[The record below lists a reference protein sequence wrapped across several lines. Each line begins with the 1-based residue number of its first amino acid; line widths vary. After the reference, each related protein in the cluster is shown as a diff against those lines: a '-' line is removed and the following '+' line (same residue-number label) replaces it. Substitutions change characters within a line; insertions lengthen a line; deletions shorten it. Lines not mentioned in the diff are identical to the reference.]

1 THHTPRLDS
10 ERRNPNRLNAEDT
23 RFWQAP
29 LCCCGFLAATLAIW
43 PHRSVS
49 DFLLRL
55 NYAHSSRRNQKIRRL
70 SVRFLYSQMPVAA
83 APPAR
88 APITAPFLPL
98 TIPPVAAPAP
108 APMPMTVAAPA
119 GPSIHLCL

>member
-1 THHTPRLDS
+1 MAYNGSPSSLWKYAS
-10 ERRNPNRLNAEDT
+10 VK
-23 RFWQAP
+23 RFYFGAAARQSLSA
-29 LCCCGFLAATLAIW
+29 FLAAA
-43 PHRSVS
+43 
-49 DFLLRL
+49 
-55 NYAHSSRRNQKIRRL
+55 SSEPNQKIRRL

-88 APITAPFLPL
+88 APMTAPFFPL